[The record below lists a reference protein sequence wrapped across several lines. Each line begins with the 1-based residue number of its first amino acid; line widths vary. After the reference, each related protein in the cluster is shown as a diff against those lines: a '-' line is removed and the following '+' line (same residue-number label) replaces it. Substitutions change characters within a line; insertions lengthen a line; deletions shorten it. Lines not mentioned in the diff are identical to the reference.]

1 MSGKK
6 SINWSKIGIST
17 WNSVGAKTV
26 KSVFTI
32 ASKKLT
38 KELADKAEITA
49 EQTQDITDALADCIN
64 YMITQKVNHQHVDN
78 IYLSEMLQS
87 NLIPAIANIASNN
100 PKGREVVQM
109 ISSYVSDITTNDIT
123 VTIMEQFADNEI
135 LEHLQ
140 FTADQIAALN
150 VADELTEEGI
160 VGSSNDTTE
169 EDITE
174 NTLVETIEETEV
186 TEDISCVKEDMTAEE
201 DEQFVNYVFDNTQ
214 LDFSSSQAAAE
225 SFEKFI
231 TIAGEVAKFT
241 ELQETKRTQIRSN
254 ADVAIKK
261 VEAMREV
268 LQEYLTKSFDE
279 RSAIFAK
286 HFEVVD
292 SALINGD
299 TAMLSAGLNAINE
312 LAASSPFKALA
323 DFNSV
328 QQMLLT
334 DNETEFD
341 I

>member
-78 IYLSEMLQS
+78 IYLSKMLQS

-160 VGSSNDTTE
+160 VVSNDTTE

-174 NTLVETIEETEV
+174 NTLVETIEETQV

>member
-150 VADELTEEGI
+150 VADELMEEGI
-160 VGSSNDTTE
+160 VVSNDTTE

-201 DEQFVNYVFDNTQ
+201 DEQFVNYVFNNTQ

-231 TIAGEVAKFT
+231 IIAGEVAKFT

>member
-17 WNSVGAKTV
+17 WNSAGAKTV

-78 IYLSEMLQS
+78 IYLSEILQS

-135 LEHLQ
+135 LEHLL

-150 VADELTEEGI
+150 IADELTEEGI
-160 VGSSNDTTE
+160 VVSNDTTE
-169 EDITE
+169 GDITE
-174 NTLVETIEETEV
+174 NTQVETIEETEV
-186 TEDISCVKEDMTAEE
+186 TEDISCVKGGMTAEE

>member
-87 NLIPAIANIASNN
+87 NLIPAIANIANNN

-150 VADELTEEGI
+150 IADELTEEGI
-160 VGSSNDTTE
+160 VVSNDTTE

-186 TEDISCVKEDMTAEE
+186 TEDISCVKEGMTAEE

>member
-6 SINWSKIGIST
+6 YINWSKIGIST

-160 VGSSNDTTE
+160 VVSNDTTE

-174 NTLVETIEETEV
+174 NTIVETIEETEV

>member
-160 VGSSNDTTE
+160 VVSNDTTE
-169 EDITE
+169 
-174 NTLVETIEETEV
+174 V
-186 TEDISCVKEDMTAEE
+186 
-201 DEQFVNYVFDNTQ
+201 
-214 LDFSSSQAAAE
+214 
-225 SFEKFI
+225 
-231 TIAGEVAKFT
+231 
-241 ELQETKRTQIRSN
+241 
-254 ADVAIKK
+254 
-261 VEAMREV
+261 
-268 LQEYLTKSFDE
+268 
-279 RSAIFAK
+279 
-286 HFEVVD
+286 
-292 SALINGD
+292 
-299 TAMLSAGLNAINE
+299 
-312 LAASSPFKALA
+312 
-323 DFNSV
+323 
-328 QQMLLT
+328 
-334 DNETEFD
+334 
-341 I
+341 

>member
-38 KELADKAEITA
+38 KELVDKAEITA

-160 VGSSNDTTE
+160 VVSNDTTE

-174 NTLVETIEETEV
+174 NTIVETIEETEV

>member
-38 KELADKAEITA
+38 KELVDKAEITA

-87 NLIPAIANIASNN
+87 NLIPAIANIANNN

-150 VADELTEEGI
+150 IADELTEEGI
-160 VGSSNDTTE
+160 VVSNDTTE

>member
-6 SINWSKIGIST
+6 SINWSKIGIFT

-26 KSVFTI
+26 KYVFTI

-160 VGSSNDTTE
+160 VVSNDTTE
-169 EDITE
+169 EEITE

>member
-64 YMITQKVNHQHVDN
+64 YVITQKVNHQHVDN

-160 VGSSNDTTE
+160 VVSNDTTE

-261 VEAMREV
+261 VDAMREV

>member
-100 PKGREVVQM
+100 PKGHEVVQM

-160 VGSSNDTTE
+160 VVSNDTTE

-174 NTLVETIEETEV
+174 NTLVQTIEETEV

>member
-160 VGSSNDTTE
+160 VGSNDTTE

-231 TIAGEVAKFT
+231 TIVGEVAKFT

>member
-1 MSGKK
+1 
-6 SINWSKIGIST
+6 
-17 WNSVGAKTV
+17 
-26 KSVFTI
+26 
-32 ASKKLT
+32 
-38 KELADKAEITA
+38 
-49 EQTQDITDALADCIN
+49 
-64 YMITQKVNHQHVDN
+64 MITQKVNHQHVDN

-135 LEHLQ
+135 LAHLQ

-160 VGSSNDTTE
+160 VVSNDTTE

-174 NTLVETIEETEV
+174 NTIVETIEETEV

>member
-17 WNSVGAKTV
+17 WNSVGTKTV

-150 VADELTEEGI
+150 VADELTEESI
-160 VGSSNDTTE
+160 VLSNDTTE

-174 NTLVETIEETEV
+174 NTQVETIEETEV

-279 RSAIFAK
+279 RGAIFAK

>member
-135 LEHLQ
+135 LAHLQ

-160 VGSSNDTTE
+160 VVSNDTTE

-279 RSAIFAK
+279 RSTIFAK

>member
-87 NLIPAIANIASNN
+87 NLIPAIANIANNN

-160 VGSSNDTTE
+160 VGSNNTTE

>member
-160 VGSSNDTTE
+160 VVSNDTTE

-334 DNETEFD
+334 DDNETEFD

>member
-38 KELADKAEITA
+38 KELADQAEITA

-123 VTIMEQFADNEI
+123 VTIMEQFTDNEI

-160 VGSSNDTTE
+160 VVSNDTTE

-186 TEDISCVKEDMTAEE
+186 IEDISCVKEDMTAEE

>member
-49 EQTQDITDALADCIN
+49 EQTQDITAALADCIN

-87 NLIPAIANIASNN
+87 NLIPAIANIANNN

-160 VGSSNDTTE
+160 VGSNNTTE

>member
-1 MSGKK
+1 MSSKK
-6 SINWSKIGIST
+6 SINWSKIGLST
-17 WNSVGAKTV
+17 WNSVGTKTV

-87 NLIPAIANIASNN
+87 NLIPAIANIANNN

-150 VADELTEEGI
+150 VADELTEESI
-160 VGSSNDTTE
+160 VLSNDTTE

-174 NTLVETIEETEV
+174 NTQVETIEETEV

-279 RSAIFAK
+279 RGAIFAK

-292 SALINGD
+292 SALVNGD

>member
-49 EQTQDITDALADCIN
+49 EQTQDITNALADCIN
-64 YMITQKVNHQHVDN
+64 YMITQKVNHQHVNN

-160 VGSSNDTTE
+160 VVSNDTTE

-334 DNETEFD
+334 DDNETEFD

>member
-6 SINWSKIGIST
+6 SINWFKIGIST

-78 IYLSEMLQS
+78 IYLSKMLQS

-160 VGSSNDTTE
+160 VVSNDTTE

-261 VEAMREV
+261 VEAMRDV

>member
-64 YMITQKVNHQHVDN
+64 YVITQKVNHQHVDN

-160 VGSSNDTTE
+160 VVSNDTTE

>member
-109 ISSYVSDITTNDIT
+109 ISSYVSDITKNDIT

-160 VGSSNDTTE
+160 VVSNDTTE

-186 TEDISCVKEDMTAEE
+186 IEDISCVKEDMTAEE

>member
-49 EQTQDITDALADCIN
+49 EQTQDITNALADCIN

-135 LEHLQ
+135 LEHLL

-160 VGSSNDTTE
+160 VVSNDTTE

-174 NTLVETIEETEV
+174 NTQVETIEETEV

>member
-38 KELADKAEITA
+38 KELTDKAEITA

-135 LEHLQ
+135 LAHLQ

-160 VGSSNDTTE
+160 VVSNDTTE

-174 NTLVETIEETEV
+174 NTIVETIEETEV
-186 TEDISCVKEDMTAEE
+186 IEDISCVKEDMTAEE

-312 LAASSPFKALA
+312 LAASSPFKALT

>member
-100 PKGREVVQM
+100 QKGREVVQM

-150 VADELTEEGI
+150 VPDELTEEGI
-160 VGSSNDTTE
+160 VVSNDTTE

>member
-135 LEHLQ
+135 LAHLQ

-160 VGSSNDTTE
+160 VVSNDTTE

-174 NTLVETIEETEV
+174 NTIVETIEETEV

-201 DEQFVNYVFDNTQ
+201 DEQFIEQVFDATK
-214 LDFSSSQAAAE
+214 LDFSSPQAVAA

-231 TIAGEVAKFT
+231 IVAGEVAKFT
-241 ELQETKRTQIRSN
+241 ELQKTKRTQIRAN
-254 ADVAIKK
+254 ANVAIKK
-261 VEAMREV
+261 VEAMRDV
-268 LQEYLTKSFDE
+268 LQEYLEKSFDE
-279 RSAIFAK
+279 RTAVFAK
-286 HFEVVD
+286 QFEVVD
-292 SALINGD
+292 QALINGD
-299 TAMLSAGLNAINE
+299 NVMLSTGLTAINQ

-323 DFNSV
+323 DLNTV
-328 QQMLLT
+328 QQMLTT
-334 DNETEFD
+334 DEVEEFD

>member
-160 VGSSNDTTE
+160 VGSNDTTE

-292 SALINGD
+292 SALVNGD

>member
-160 VGSSNDTTE
+160 VGSNDTTE

-174 NTLVETIEETEV
+174 NTQVETIEETEV

>member
-38 KELADKAEITA
+38 KELVDKAEITA

-64 YMITQKVNHQHVDN
+64 YVITQKVNHQHVDN

-160 VGSSNDTTE
+160 VVSNDTTE

>member
-64 YMITQKVNHQHVDN
+64 YVITQKVNHQHVDN

-160 VGSSNDTTE
+160 VVSNDTTE

-323 DFNSV
+323 DFDSV

>member
-38 KELADKAEITA
+38 KELANKAEITA
-49 EQTQDITDALADCIN
+49 EQTQNITDALADCIN

-135 LEHLQ
+135 LAHLQ

-160 VGSSNDTTE
+160 VVSNDTTE

-174 NTLVETIEETEV
+174 NTIVETIEETEV

-201 DEQFVNYVFDNTQ
+201 DEQFVNYVFNNTQ

>member
-160 VGSSNDTTE
+160 VVSNDTTE

-201 DEQFVNYVFDNTQ
+201 DEQFVNYVFNNTQ

>member
-6 SINWSKIGIST
+6 FINWSKIGIST

-64 YMITQKVNHQHVDN
+64 YLITQKVNHQHVDN

-109 ISSYVSDITTNDIT
+109 ISSYVSDFTSNDIT

-160 VGSSNDTTE
+160 VVSNDTTE

>member
-160 VGSSNDTTE
+160 VVSNDTTE

-201 DEQFVNYVFDNTQ
+201 DEQFVNNVFDNTQ

>member
-17 WNSVGAKTV
+17 WNSVGTKTV

-150 VADELTEEGI
+150 VADELTEESI
-160 VGSSNDTTE
+160 VLSNDTTE

-174 NTLVETIEETEV
+174 NTQVETIEETEV
-186 TEDISCVKEDMTAEE
+186 TEAISCVKEDMTAEE
-201 DEQFVNYVFDNTQ
+201 DEQFVNYVFGNTQ

-279 RSAIFAK
+279 RGAIFAK

>member
-64 YMITQKVNHQHVDN
+64 YMISQKVNHQHVDN

-160 VGSSNDTTE
+160 VVSNDTTE

-174 NTLVETIEETEV
+174 NILVETIEETEV

-201 DEQFVNYVFDNTQ
+201 DEQFVNYVFDNIQ

>member
-38 KELADKAEITA
+38 KELADKAEITE

-135 LEHLQ
+135 LAHLQ

-160 VGSSNDTTE
+160 VVSNDTTE

-174 NTLVETIEETEV
+174 NTIVETIEETEV